1 MQSLFYFLFFGEMLA
16 QSLVRPL
23 LVSSEGLSVSETRKG
38 CRSHFMRMCSIREET
53 EEEEEKEKKEKSED
67 FNRFGL
73 HSPEVREQLTV
84 LLKNI
89 SSLLKNWEV
98 VDWLGNSN
106 CGNNAKQSQ
115 NMKLL
120 SALPRRG
127 LAK

>member
-1 MQSLFYFLFFGEMLA
+1 MSRALAGEMLA

-23 LVSSEGLSVSETRKG
+23 LVSSEGHSVSETRKG
-38 CRSHFMRMCSIREET
+38 GRSRFMRMCSIREET
-53 EEEEEKEKKEKSED
+53 EEEGEKDESED